1 MEDPD
6 FREDL
11 VENEPSATQKESE
24 ETGDQVAWSE
34 PQPVLGT
41 AGIGVFDA
49 NPWGESS
56 SFLGQSTDV
65 SRPFYPV
72 PGSLLDSGNGA
83 GKKSEALAA
92 L

>member
-1 MEDPD
+1 M
-6 FREDL
+6 
-11 VENEPSATQKESE
+11 
-24 ETGDQVAWSE
+24 AWSE
-34 PQPVLGT
+34 LQAVLGT
-41 AGIGVFDA
+41 AGICVFDA